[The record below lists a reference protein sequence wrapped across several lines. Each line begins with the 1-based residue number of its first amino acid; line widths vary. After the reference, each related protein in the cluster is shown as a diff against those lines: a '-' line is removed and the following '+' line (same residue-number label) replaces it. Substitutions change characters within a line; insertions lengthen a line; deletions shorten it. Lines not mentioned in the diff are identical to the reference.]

1 MTPAKLIPIETATK
15 DIWAKDILAKGE
27 EFHFSR
33 SVLSRARP
41 KALHNQDFYELFWLH
56 NGRARLV
63 TPEARLALNEG
74 DIVFLSPGHPHGL
87 QGVGEESHIV
97 NVIIRKRR
105 IKEVLAR
112 FAEVAQVFPG
122 PGAAPTVVHR
132 DMRHLSRLSA
142 AAKAL
147 DAAPRTALYLEAFLL
162 PLIAE
167 LASEARDQSVA
178 MPVWLNEAMIAA
190 EKPEVFRDG
199 ASGLVAQCGKAH
211 AHVARTMQ
219 ASLGMTPSD
228 FVNGLRMDYAA
239 RQLRGTPDSLSEI
252 SEEIGIQNMSHF
264 HRLFRTRFGMTPR
277 QYRVKH
283 QKGVAQ
289 PI

>member
-1 MTPAKLIPIETATK
+1 
-15 DIWAKDILAKGE
+15 
-27 EFHFSR
+27 
-33 SVLSRARP
+33 
-41 KALHNQDFYELFWLH
+41 
-56 NGRARLV
+56 
-63 TPEARLALNEG
+63 
-74 DIVFLSPGHPHGL
+74 
-87 QGVGEESHIV
+87 
-97 NVIIRKRR
+97 
-105 IKEVLAR
+105 
-112 FAEVAQVFPG
+112 
-122 PGAAPTVVHR
+122 
-132 DMRHLSRLSA
+132 MRHLSRLSA

-147 DAAPRTALYLEAFLL
+147 DATPRTALYLEAFLL

-252 SEEIGIQNMSHF
+252 AEEIGIQNMSHF